1 MAMVLAMN
9 YIGVMARRR
18 PRGHIQ
24 QRANGTFRVHV
35 YAGVDPI
42 TKRPRYLTETH
53 ATADEAE
60 RARTRLLARLD
71 ERRAPVT
78 NATVG
83 YLVDRWLEVAE
94 LEVSTRDGYEGYI
107 RTHIRPALGDM
118 PLRKL
123 TVDVLDRFY
132 AHLRA
137 RGRRCPRCVRR
148 VHAGQPPLRAGERYR
163 PRPDAA
169 ELVHAPDCARGLPL
183 AASSVRQVH
192 FILRA
197 ALNAAVRWGWL
208 PTNPAELARPPRFGH
223 YDPHPPS
230 PEDVAR
236 LVNAAWQRDPDFG
249 AFLWLAM
256 TTGARR
262 GELCALRLS
271 HVRFAERDLL
281 IERSRYQRGRLR
293 GEKDTKTHQSRRIAL
308 DDATAAILKELADRH
323 RAEAAALG
331 AELARD
337 AYLFASDP
345 LCREPWQPEQ
355 VSQRFHRLAKRA
367 GVATTLHSFGRHY
380 SATRLLAA
388 GVDLRTVAGR
398 LGHSG
403 GGATTLRVYAA
414 WVNAN
419 DRRAAEVLGASFPR
433 PGPASRT

>member
-1 MAMVLAMN
+1 MGLAMN
-9 YIGVMARRR
+9 YIGVMPRRR

-53 ATADEAE
+53 ATAAEAE
-60 RARTRLLARLD
+60 QARTRLLARLD
-71 ERRAPVT
+71 ERRAPTT

-83 YLVDRWLEVAE
+83 YLLDRWLEVAE

-107 RTHIRPALGDM
+107 RRYIRPLLGAL

-123 TVDVLDRFY
+123 TVDALDRFY

-137 RGRRCPRCVRR
+137 RGGRCQRCVRR
-148 VHAGQPPLRAGERYR
+148 VRAGLPPLRAGERYR

-183 AASSVRQVH
+183 APSSVRQVH

-208 PTNPAELARPPRFGH
+208 PSSPAELARPPKFGH

-230 PEDVAR
+230 PDQVAR

-262 GELCALRLS
+262 GELCALRLA
-271 HVRFAERDLL
+271 HVRFDERDLL

-308 DDATAAILKELADRH
+308 DDATAAILEELIDHH

-331 AELARD
+331 AELAGD
-337 AYLFASDP
+337 AYLFSSDP
-345 LCREPWQPEQ
+345 QCREPWQPDQ
-355 VSQRFHRLAKRA
+355 VTQRFRRLARRV

-398 LGHSG
+398 LGHGG

-414 WVNAN
+414 WVSAS
-419 DRRAAEVLGASFPR
+419 DQRAAEVLGASLPR
-433 PGPASRT
+433 PSSQA